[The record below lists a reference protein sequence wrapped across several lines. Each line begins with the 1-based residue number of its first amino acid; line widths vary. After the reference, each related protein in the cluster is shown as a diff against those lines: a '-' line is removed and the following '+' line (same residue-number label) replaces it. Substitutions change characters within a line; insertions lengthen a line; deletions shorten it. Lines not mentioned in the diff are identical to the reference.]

1 MSAFFP
7 ATTRQGQECKI
18 TLANRPDMALTWQ
31 VGAFARPWGRFSF
44 EEVLG
49 GIAAAGYPV
58 MGLLGG
64 CADVSFGLEKID
76 TALIHTRLAAHGL
89 TANLAC
95 LHVPHDIPEEAAFE
109 SLRVQVENAAK
120 LGVTYLMTFGADHEP
135 QFARWYAATRFA
147 ATCAEPLGLK
157 VVFKPHGGCTA
168 AADEI
173 ERCFD
178 AIAHPGVS
186 LWFDAGNIIH
196 YTGKDPV
203 TELKR
208 VVSRVSGF
216 CAKDCG
222 ELRGDVML
230 SFGEGK
236 VDFRAVLDT
245 LAEGGFSGPLMVE
258 CCRAGDLATTTE
270 SAKANREFLAAL
282 LA

>member
-1 MSAFFP
+1 MRKRREPSVMKS
-7 ATTRQGQECKI
+7 E
-18 TLANRPDMALTWQ
+18 WQ
-31 VGAFARPWGRFSF
+31 IGAFARPWGKFTF
-44 EEVLG
+44 EDALA

-64 CADVSFGLEKID
+64 VSDLSFNLETLDVADIQ
-76 TALIHTRLAAHGL
+76 ARLAAHNL

-95 LHVPHDIPEEAAFE
+95 LHVAHDVSEEE
-109 SLRVQVENAAK
+109 SFLSLLNQVENAK
-120 LGVTYLMTFGADHEP
+120 TLGVRYLMTFGADHEP
-135 QFARWYAATRFA
+135 QFARWYTAIRVAAAHA
-147 ATCAEPLGLK
+147 AALGIQ

-178 AIAHPGVS
+178 EISHPNVS

-208 VVSRVSGF
+208 VADRVSGF

-222 ELRGDVML
+222 EPRGDVML
-230 SFGEGK
+230 QFSEGK
-236 VDFRAVLDT
+236 VNFKAVLDT
-245 LAEGGFSGPLMVE
+245 LGEAGFDGPLMVE
-258 CCRAGDLATTTE
+258 CCRPGDLVTLTKN
-270 SAKANREFLAAL
+270 AKANREFLHQI
-282 LA
+282 